1 MIKYA
6 HKFQMNCQI
15 LLDHLI
21 PSAKRGRD
29 KKAQR
34 VLMIPVPHCFQ
45 MVMKPVVLLTEPSTQ
60 TLKC

>member
-15 LLDHLI
+15 LLDYLI
-21 PSAKRGRD
+21 LSAKRGRD

-45 MVMKPVVLLTEPSTQ
+45 MVMKPVVLLN
-60 TLKC
+60 